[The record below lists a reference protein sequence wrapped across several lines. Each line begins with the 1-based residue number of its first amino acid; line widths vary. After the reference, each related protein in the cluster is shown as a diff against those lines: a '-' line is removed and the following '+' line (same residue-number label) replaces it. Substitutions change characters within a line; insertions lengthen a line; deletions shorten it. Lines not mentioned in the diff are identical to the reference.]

1 MPLAMSRPWKHPDS
15 GVYWFR
21 RAVPADLRALVGKR
35 EEKQSL
41 KTKDA
46 AVAKQRHAQALSEV
60 EARWA
65 TLRQGSRSISEAE
78 AHAIAAG
85 WHDRWIK
92 QHRDNPSEQSW
103 PISLADAMWKQGV
116 INTNTYMTDEVRS
129 HLQEVRTKI
138 QNAENWCRAK
148 ATESLA

>member
-1 MPLAMSRPWKHPDS
+1 M
-15 GVYWFR
+15 
-21 RAVPADLRALVGKR
+21 
-35 EEKQSL
+35 
-41 KTKDA
+41 
-46 AVAKQRHAQALSEV
+46 
-60 EARWA
+60 WA

-129 HLQEVRTKI
+129 HLQEVQTKI

>member
-1 MPLAMSRPWKHPDS
+1 LLASAKKSKASERKMPRS
-15 GVYWFR
+15 
-21 RAVPADLRALVGKR
+21 
-35 EEKQSL
+35 QS
-41 KTKDA
+41 
-46 AVAKQRHAQALSEV
+46 S
-60 EARWA
+60 A
-65 TLRQGSRSISEAE
+65 TLRRYQRSKRGGPLCARAPVQLSEAE

-129 HLQEVRTKI
+129 HLQEVQTKI